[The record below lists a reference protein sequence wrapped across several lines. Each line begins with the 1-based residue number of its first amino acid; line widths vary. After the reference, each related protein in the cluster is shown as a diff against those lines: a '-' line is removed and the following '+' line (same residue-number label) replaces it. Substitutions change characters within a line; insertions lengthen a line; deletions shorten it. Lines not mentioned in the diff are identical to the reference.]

1 VERQALIQEEIAMR
15 TRKLLA
21 SLALASTVLAGV
33 AGSASAAPS
42 ENANC
47 VGQQFSY
54 YAQQGG
60 AGRLVSE
67 FAREVGGLGQVI
79 APAASAN
86 CEGLD

>member
-1 VERQALIQEEIAMR
+1 MR

-42 ENANC
+42 ENASC
-47 VGQQFSY
+47 IGQQFSY

-60 AGRLVSE
+60 AGQLVSE
-67 FAREVGGLGQVI
+67 FTREIGGLGQLLG
-79 APAASAN
+79 PAASNN
-86 CEGLD
+86 CGE